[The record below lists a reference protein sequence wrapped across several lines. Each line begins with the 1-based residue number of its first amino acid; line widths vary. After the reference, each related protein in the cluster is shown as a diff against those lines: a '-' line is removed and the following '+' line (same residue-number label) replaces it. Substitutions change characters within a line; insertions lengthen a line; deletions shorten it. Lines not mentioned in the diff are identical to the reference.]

1 MMTDSDNNLM
11 TEDPK
16 EFEDQLVTRLVAICG
31 DAHVLSG
38 DAIAAHYRR
47 DWLGKAES
55 HPALVVRPANTP
67 EVAAVMKLCAET
79 KTPVIPFGGN
89 SGLAGGTIA
98 AAGQNIVLLSLERM
112 NQIRE
117 VNSAGRFMVAEAGC
131 IIENLHT
138 AAAAESLMFPLVFGA
153 KGTAQIGGALSTNAG
168 GLNVVR
174 YGNARHLC
182 LGLEVVTAD
191 GAVMDLLPAL
201 KKDNTGFD
209 LVNLMIGAEGTLGII
224 TAASLSLVTP
234 PPAFATAMVKV
245 RDVEAALALMNLA
258 QAESGGRIEAF
269 ELFGRLHYELCARH
283 LSHVTPPF
291 AEAADLAVMIEIA
304 AGSEADAVPGDDGR
318 LPLADELEAILAS
331 AFDAGWVS
339 DAVIAQSA
347 AQRANMWAMREDV
360 LSAMMAHGK
369 WVMNDISFQV
379 ADLPA
384 AIADLDAAF
393 NAVAPGVYGTAF
405 GHMGDG
411 NLHVCARP
419 HDRDPEDCPDEA
431 AAIKQAVRDVVTKWR
446 GSISAEH
453 GIGTDK
459 QTDMKAMKDPVAYA
473 MMQSIKTA
481 LDPHNLLNPGK
492 VLM

>member
-1 MMTDSDNNLM
+1 MTGKTSSPAGRNSFKADLA
-11 TEDPK
+11 
-16 EFEDQLVTRLVAICG
+16 AICG
-31 DAHVLSG
+31 SAHVLGG
-38 DAIAAHYRR
+38 DDIDARYLR

-55 HPALVVRPANTP
+55 HPALVVRPPDTAA
-67 EVAAVMKLCAET
+67 VAAVMQLCAET

-89 SGLAGGTIA
+89 SGLAGGTVA

-112 NQIRE
+112 NRVRE
-117 VNSAGRFMVAEAGC
+117 MNAAGRFMVAEAGC
-131 IIENLHT
+131 IIEQLHAV
-138 AAAAESLMFPLVFGA
+138 AASESLLFPLVFGA

-182 LGLEVVTAD
+182 LGLEVVTAT
-191 GAVMDLLPAL
+191 GEVMDLLPAL
-201 KKDNTGFD
+201 KKDNTGYD
-209 LVNLMIGAEGTLGII
+209 LVNLIIGAEGTLGII
-224 TAASLSLVTP
+224 TAASLALVPP
-234 PPAFATAMVKV
+234 PPALATAMVKL
-245 RDVEAALALMNLA
+245 RDLDAALALMNLA
-258 QAESGGRIEAF
+258 QAESGGRVEAF

-283 LSHVTPPF
+283 LAHVTPPF
-291 AEAADLAVMIEIA
+291 DEAADLAVMIEIA
-304 AGSEADAVPGDDGR
+304 AGSTDDATIGDDGT
-318 LPLADELEAILAS
+318 LPLTTQLETILATALEA
-331 AFDAGWVS
+331 GWIS
-339 DAVIAQSA
+339 DAVVAQSA

-360 LSAMMAHGK
+360 LTAMMAHGK

-393 NAVAPGVYGTAF
+393 HAVAPGLYGTAF

-419 HDRDPEDCPDEA
+419 YDKDPADFPQEA
-431 AAIKQAVRDVVTKWR
+431 AAIKQAVRDVVAKWR
-446 GSISAEH
+446 WSISAEH

-459 QTDMKAMKDPVAYA
+459 QTDMKAMKDPAAYA
-473 MMQSIKTA
+473 MMQAIKKA
-481 LDPHNLLNPGK
+481 LDPDNLLNPGK